1 MPEKKP
7 LFDRMMGFTER
18 RRVKTLMR
26 RAERIV
32 ELEPAMQALSDD
44 ELRALTPAFMERFSN
59 GESLDSLLPEAFA
72 AVREA
77 GVRYMNMRHFDV
89 QLVGGIALHEG
100 SVAEMLTGEGKT
112 LVATLPLYL
121 NALTGNNVHLITTN
135 DYLAKRDSE
144 WMRPLFE
151 GLGLTVGALWNQQ
164 PAADK
169 RAAYACNI
177 TYGTNSEFGFD
188 YLRDNM
194 AFHLDEVMQRGHH
207 FAIVDEADS
216 ILIDEARTPLI
227 ISGQPEEAAETYFQF
242 AAIVRKMH
250 EGEHFEFDEKMHTAH
265 PTEAGVALAER
276 ELGIENLYL
285 AENSQLINHLNQA
298 IRARTLYRRDKEYV
312 VVPGDNG
319 EMEVKIVDE
328 HTGRIME
335 GRRWSEGL
343 HQAVEAKEGVRPQ
356 QENVT
361 VASITIQNYFRLYG
375 RLAGMT
381 GTAATEAAEL
391 KEIYNLDVVEV
402 PPNRPVQRI
411 DADDYIFRSEQGK
424 FEAVVQDIEERHK
437 QGQPVLVGTI
447 AVEKSEQLAQV
458 LKRKGIPHNVLN
470 AKNHEREAQ
479 IIADAGQQGAVTIA
493 TNMAGRGI
501 DIKLGEGVRELG
513 GLYVLGTE
521 RHESRRIDNQLRGRS
536 GRQGDP
542 GESRFYL
549 SGQDDLVR
557 IFAGDKMESILTRFQ
572 KDGEDVPLEAGILSR
587 TIKGAQKRVEERNFV
602 MRKNVLKYDD
612 VLNTQRQVIYEERRS
627 ILEGEDLRESVLSW
641 IRDQIETV
649 VAAHTPSPYAEDWEF
664 DPMWSTLAGLYP
676 ITLDV
681 EAFRATRDDATG
693 ESSGRTDLQREELVE
708 AIYADACSHYEQR
721 EARFGPDI
729 MRDVER
735 MVFLQV
741 LDQRWREHL
750 DNMDYLRDGIGLR
763 GLAQKDPLGEYR
775 AEGYQMFLELQE
787 SVREETIRLLMFV
800 EVEVSRTP
808 ESASTAT
815 GTSGSLEDGSTSSI
829 DGGAHAAGDSA
840 PGNGSAAGSDVD
852 IASRLRRGSWASS
865 GTLQYSSGGGTSALE
880 AEKAARGEAT
890 SSSTTTVQQ
899 RRVEERVGRNDP
911 CPCGSGRKYKAC
923 HGR

>member
-1 MPEKKP
+1 MAEQRP
-7 LFDRMMGFTER
+7 LFERMLAFSER
-18 RRVKTLMR
+18 RRVKDLIR
-26 RAERIV
+26 RASRIV
-32 ELEPAMQALSDD
+32 ELEPSMQALSDD
-44 ELRALTPAFMERFSN
+44 ELRALTPAFMDRYTN

-77 GVRYMNMRHFDV
+77 GVRFMGMRHFDV

-121 NALTGNNVHLITTN
+121 NALTGNNVHLVTTN
-135 DYLAKRDSE
+135 DYLAKRDAE
-144 WMRPLFE
+144 WMRPLYE
-151 GLGLTVGALWNQQ
+151 GLGLTVGYLWNQQ
-164 PAADK
+164 SREDK
-169 RAAYACNI
+169 HAAYACNI

-194 AFHLDEVMQRGHH
+194 AFSLEEVMQRGHH

-242 AAIVRKMH
+242 AAIAKKMQ

-265 PTEAGVALAER
+265 PTEAGVSLAER
-276 ELGIENLYL
+276 ELGIDNLYL

-298 IRARTLYRRDKEYV
+298 IRARSLYRRDKEYV
-312 VVPGDNG
+312 VVPGEGG
-319 EMEVKIVDE
+319 ELEVKIVDE

-361 VASITIQNYFRLYG
+361 VASITIQNYFRLYS

-381 GTAATEAAEL
+381 GTASTEAAEL

-402 PPNRPVQRI
+402 PPNRPVQRL
-411 DADDYIFRSEQGK
+411 DADDYIFRSETGK
-424 FEAVVQDIEERHK
+424 FTALVRDIEERHTK
-437 QGQPVLVGTI
+437 GQPVLVGTI
-447 AVEKSEQLAQV
+447 AVEKSEQLSQV

-470 AKNHEREAQ
+470 AKNHEKEAQ
-479 IIADAGQQGAVTIA
+479 IVLDAGQRGAVTIA

-549 SGQDDLVR
+549 SAQDDLVR
-557 IFAGDKMESILTRFQ
+557 IFAGDRMENILNRFL
-572 KDGEDVPLEAGILSR
+572 KDDEDVPIEAGILSR

-612 VLNTQRQVIYEERRS
+612 VLNTQRHVIYTERRR
-627 ILEGEDLRESVLSW
+627 ILDGADLREQVLEW
-641 IRDQIETV
+641 LRERIDVTV
-649 VAAHTPSPYAEDWEF
+649 GVHAPSPYPEEWEF
-664 DPMWSTLAGLYP
+664 DTMWSALAGVYP

-681 EAFRATRDDATG
+681 DTYRAWRDPETG
-693 ESSGRTDLQREELVE
+693 EPVGNTELQREELV
-708 AIYADACSHYEQR
+708 DALYQDALAHYDAR
-721 EARFGPDI
+721 ESRVGSDV

-741 LDQRWREHL
+741 LDLRWREHL

-763 GLAQKDPLGEYR
+763 GLAQKDPLSEYR
-775 AEGYQMFLELQE
+775 AEGYEMFLELQDAVQDE
-787 SVREETIRLLMFV
+787 VIRLLMYV
-800 EVEVSRTP
+800 EIETQQASQADGGPSGDGDGSVPGMTSRM
-808 ESASTAT
+808 SM
-815 GTSGSLEDGSTSSI
+815 SGSWSS
-829 DGGAHAAGDSA
+829 
-840 PGNGSAAGSDVD
+840 
-852 IASRLRRGSWASS
+852 SS
-865 GTLQYSSGGGTSALE
+865 TLQYSSGGGTTAME
-880 AEKAARGEAT
+880 AEKAARGE
-890 SSSTTTVQQ
+890 SVVSSTSTVAQ
-899 RRVEERVGRNDP
+899 RRVEQRVGRNDP
-911 CPCGSGRKYKAC
+911 CPCGSGKKYKVC